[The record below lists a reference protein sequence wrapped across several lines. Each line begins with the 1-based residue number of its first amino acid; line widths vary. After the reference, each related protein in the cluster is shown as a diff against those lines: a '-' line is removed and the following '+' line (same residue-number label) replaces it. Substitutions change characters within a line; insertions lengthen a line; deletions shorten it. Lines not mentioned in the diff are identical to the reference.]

1 MSRSSQVCRKGSV
14 AMRVIY
20 TLILLIF
27 LGATG
32 VFALQNRAPV
42 TIQYL
47 DRSVSCELSLVIG
60 VAYLLGMLTGWAIV
74 GLLRR
79 SIHRISEQRVK

>member
-1 MSRSSQVCRKGSV
+1 
-14 AMRVIY
+14 MRVMY
-20 TLILLIF
+20 TLILLVF
-27 LGATG
+27 LGATAI
-32 VFALQNRAPV
+32 FALQNRAPV

-60 VAYLLGMLTGWAIV
+60 VTYLLGMLTGWTIV

-79 SIHRISEQRVK
+79 SIHRVSEQRAN

>member
-1 MSRSSQVCRKGSV
+1 
-14 AMRVIY
+14 MRVMY
-20 TLILLIF
+20 TLILLVF
-27 LGATG
+27 LGATAI
-32 VFALQNRAPV
+32 FALQNRAPV

-60 VAYLLGMLTGWAIV
+60 VTYLIGMLTGWTIV

-79 SIHRISEQRVK
+79 SIHRVSEQRAN

>member
-1 MSRSSQVCRKGSV
+1 
-14 AMRVIY
+14 MRVIY
-20 TLILLIF
+20 TLILLVF
-27 LGATG
+27 LGATAI
-32 VFALQNRAPV
+32 FALQNRAPV

-60 VAYLLGMLTGWAIV
+60 VTYLLGMLTGWTIV

-79 SIHRISEQRVK
+79 SIHRVSEQRAN